1 MEIRAANFGRLS
13 KVADGNVGRPLL
25 SADGKTVVYTRWN
38 GSDWDIER
46 HRDGK
51 IEAVSKDPRHDLS
64 PTVSRNGDVVV
75 FSRLDPGTGNSDLYR
90 WENGQETPLATSAAN
105 ETYPRLSPDG
115 STVVYVY
122 DDPNN
127 RTGFD
132 IHRCVDGR
140 CEEVTDGWPVD
151 IEPFQSDDGSRI
163 FFRRKVEFD
172 GGDLWMRDERGTV
185 KQLTFNPTDEF
196 TPTVS
201 GDGNLLAWSQERD
214 GDRDLLLYNLSNGQK
229 EVVGERGVNERDP
242 ALSKDGSI
250 LAFSRGGDIVI
261 RENGQLTQLT
271 QDGENGW
278 PALSADGKVISWV
291 GADPEN
297 SGQRAILKLERE

>member
-1 MEIRAANFGRLS
+1 MEIRATKFGRLS
-13 KVADGNVGRPLL
+13 KVADGNVGRPVL

-38 GSDWDIER
+38 ESDWDIER
-46 HRDGK
+46 HRAGK

-64 PTVSRNGDVVV
+64 PRVSADGDVVV
-75 FSRLDPGTGNSDLYR
+75 FSRLDAGTGNSDLYR
-90 WENGQETPLATSAAN
+90 WENGKETPLATSSAN
-105 ETYPRLSPDG
+105 ETYPHLTPDG
-115 STVVYVY
+115 RSVVYVY
-122 DDPNN
+122 DDPSKK
-127 RTGFD
+127 TGFD
-132 IHRCVDGR
+132 IHRCVDSH
-140 CEEVTDGWPVD
+140 CEEVTGSWPVD

-201 GDGNLLAWSQERD
+201 GDGHLLAWSQEI
-214 GDRDLLLYNLSNGQK
+214 GEDRDIVLYNLSTGRK
-229 EVVGERGVNERDP
+229 EVVGERGANERDP
-242 ALSKDGSI
+242 VLSRDGSV
-250 LAFSRGGDIVI
+250 LAFSRGGNILL
-261 RENGQLTQLT
+261 RENGQVTELT
-271 QDGENGW
+271 QDGQNGW